1 MLNIRRQS
9 HKVKRAVVTEIKFPR
24 IMKANERVRKGEY
37 RNSELNKSRKG
48 SGAYEGVILNR
59 GIREGLPN

>member
-37 RNSELNKSRKG
+37 RNSEPNKSRKG
-48 SGAYEGVILNR
+48 SGAYEGVI
-59 GIREGLPN
+59 